1 MFSIGNI
8 SFTDTPIILAP
19 MEDITDPSFRSV
31 CKELGADLM
40 YTEFIASEGLIRD
53 AAKSL
58 LKLKIST
65 RERPIGIQI
74 FGHNIDSMIAAA
86 EIAEQAKPDLID
98 LNFGCPVKKVVRKGG
113 GAGMLK
119 DIPKMVS
126 MTEAVVRATGLP
138 VTVKTRLGWDEQHKN
153 IVDIAEQLQDTGI
166 KAITIHGR
174 TKVQLYKGKADWT
187 LIGAVKNN
195 PRMNIP
201 VIGNGDIDSPGK
213 ALEMKNRYGV
223 DGLMI
228 GRAALGNP
236 WLFKRIKYYL
246 KTGNSLPLP
255 AIQERVRVCRV
266 HLQRAIQ
273 LKGERRAVI
282 EMRKYYSN
290 YFKGLPDFK
299 QYKMRLMTMTEFD
312 EVDGLLGEIAYR

>member
-31 CKELGADLM
+31 CKEYGADLM

-58 LKLKIST
+58 IKLTISS

-74 FGHNIDSMIAAA
+74 FGHNIDSMIAAT

-113 GAGMLK
+113 GAAMLK
-119 DIPKMVS
+119 DIPGMIR
-126 MTEAVVRATGLP
+126 MTEAVVQATRLP

-153 IVDIAEQLQDTGI
+153 IVDVAERLQDTGI

-195 PRMNIP
+195 PRMRIP
-201 VIGNGDIDSPGK
+201 VIGNGDIDSPEK
-213 ALEMKNRYGV
+213 ALEMKKMYGV
-223 DGLMI
+223 DGLML
-228 GRAALGNP
+228 GRAAVGNP

-246 KTGNSLPLP
+246 KTGIPLPLP

-299 QYKMRLMTMTEFD
+299 QYKMRLMTMTGFD
-312 EVDGLLGEIAYR
+312 EVDGLLREIG

>member
-65 RERPIGIQI
+65 RERPVGIQI
-74 FGHNIDSMIAAA
+74 FGHNIDSMVAAT

-98 LNFGCPVKKVVRKGG
+98 LNFGCPIKKVVRKGG

-119 DIPKMVS
+119 DIPKMIR
-126 MTEAVVRATGLP
+126 MTEAVVRATSLP
-138 VTVKTRLGWDEQHKN
+138 VTIKTRLGWDEQHKN
-153 IVDIAEQLQDTGI
+153 IADIAEQLQDTGI

-187 LIGAVKNN
+187 
-195 PRMNIP
+195 
-201 VIGNGDIDSPGK
+201 
-213 ALEMKNRYGV
+213 
-223 DGLMI
+223 
-228 GRAALGNP
+228 
-236 WLFKRIKYYL
+236 
-246 KTGNSLPLP
+246 
-255 AIQERVRVCRV
+255 
-266 HLQRAIQ
+266 
-273 LKGERRAVI
+273 
-282 EMRKYYSN
+282 
-290 YFKGLPDFK
+290 
-299 QYKMRLMTMTEFD
+299 
-312 EVDGLLGEIAYR
+312 